1 MSCWPSQRRKSSRR
15 WPRDLTSEDG
25 TMAFSAV
32 EAAAVTPR
40 LARLSTRPQQ
50 RADDFLSKLRTL
62 IAVERAKDSP
72 AGGPPAGVTVRE
84 APDLDQLAG
93 MDEAVAWARDLRVDL
108 VAYAAGQRRWADVD
122 RGLLL
127 SGPPG
132 TGKTTFPRALSSY
145 CGVPLVTGSYSSWI
159 GTADGYQGD
168 LIRAMRASFA
178 DARAKAPCILFID
191 EIDAFPAR
199 NRAGR
204 VNREWDNQ
212 VVAAL
217 LAEIDGVED
226 RAGVVVVAAC
236 NHPDR
241 LDAALVRS
249 GRLDRHVK
257 LKLPTDK
264 DLVQILRMH
273 LAGALPDE
281 DLRPAAMRALGYTG
295 ADIERVVRGARR
307 RARQEDRALTLADLI
322 AEMTD
327 RHELPPA
334 EMRILAVHEAGHAI
348 AGIALGI
355 TVDGIAL
362 RRAGRSRG
370 FTQFRVRRAFLTTE
384 EIHNQLILFLAGR
397 GGGGGASRPRQL
409 QRRRQRGERP
419 AAGDASRSQS
429 RRRVGLG
436 GGPRPDLAA
445 SAGRQVCV
453 VRSLGPG
460 REAGRAGA
468 QAAGCS
474 LLGRAQADEAAPCRP
489 RCVGRKA
496 SGRGRDGWRSDRKPY
511 QAISLA
517 SEYSNEPF

>member
-1 MSCWPSQRRKSSRR
+1 MHTKSIRATMRSRRRKAVPQSSQDDLVSETEMAADTTSEVSTPGPARR
-15 WPRDLTSEDG
+15 PDPGERLAGLVLVAALQASNLQPEAISAPGVISFVQVGAADWVEPVRRAWIERVLGKDPGEGRWLFNCGWTYDETAVFSAEGAPEEDAPDAAKTFVDYVARWWAIVGVSADPRWLPADLIAAADHHVVLAEPTPQIIATLARDLTSEDG
-25 TMAFSAV
+25 TMAFSA
-32 EAAAVTPR
+32 EQAAAVTPR

-50 RADDFLSKLRTL
+50 RADDFLRKLRTL

-93 MDEAVAWARDLRVDL
+93 MDEAVAWGRHLRVDL

-199 NRAGR
+199 SKAGR

-307 RARQEDRALTLADLI
+307 RARQEDRALTL
-322 AEMTD
+322 
-327 RHELPPA
+327 
-334 EMRILAVHEAGHAI
+334 G
-348 AGIALGI
+348 
-355 TVDGIAL
+355 
-362 RRAGRSRG
+362 
-370 FTQFRVRRAFLTTE
+370 
-384 EIHNQLILFLAGR
+384 
-397 GGGGGASRPRQL
+397 
-409 QRRRQRGERP
+409 
-419 AAGDASRSQS
+419 
-429 RRRVGLG
+429 
-436 GGPRPDLAA
+436 RPD
-445 SAGRQVCV
+445 
-453 VRSLGPG
+453 
-460 REAGRAGA
+460 
-468 QAAGCS
+468 
-474 LLGRAQADEAAPCRP
+474 CR
-489 RCVGRKA
+489 
-496 SGRGRDGWRSDRKPY
+496 DD
-511 QAISLA
+511 
-517 SEYSNEPF
+517 